1 MLISLTTIYSSGI
14 TISLKP
20 IMTSTNSFQMN
31 TLQPAALAASQ
42 LVPQTLASWLDPRGL
57 GRRESLQSIG
67 SVFR

>member
-1 MLISLTTIYSSGI
+1 
-14 TISLKP
+14 
-20 IMTSTNSFQMN
+20 MTSANSFQMN
-31 TLQPAALAASQ
+31 TLKPAALAASQ